1 MPPFPLHLT
10 SLVGQYGA
18 YLVFLLIGIG
28 FGYTLEIAGFGNSIK
43 LANQFYLKDMT
54 VLKVMFTA
62 IVVAMVLIFGASA
75 IGLLDLNL
83 IWVNPTYLVPGIV
96 GGLIMGVG
104 FIVGGFCP
112 GTSVVAMATWKIDG
126 LFYVLGTLFGILLF
140 GETVDHFSVF
150 WNSTY
155 MGRLM
160 LPEWLGVDTGVVVVG
175 VVLMAIG
182 MFAGAE
188 QLERIFGKKDL
199 KKEPRRRFL
208 GAGALVGLAVVVAL
222 IGQPTTKDRWQ
233 AVSGAKLAA
242 LAERQV
248 QIEPGEL
255 LNLLHDHEL
264 KSILLDVRHE
274 ADYNL
279 FHLDGAIHVTP
290 EVLQERLEEFQ
301 LEGAN
306 TVFVVMSNDEQEAT
320 EVWKVLVAES
330 VPNAYILSGGLNG
343 WLDIFAAEDKG
354 IQPVEPGAP
363 DTLRYTF
370 AAALGS
376 AYLAADPTPGDYHLE
391 YPTKIKLELKRGPTG
406 GGCG

>member
-1 MPPFPLHLT
+1 MPPFPLHLE
-10 SLVGQYGA
+10 SLVGQYGS
-18 YLVFLLIGIG
+18 YLVFLLIGIA
-28 FGYTLEIAGFGNSIK
+28 FGYVLEIAGFGNSIK

-75 IGLLDLNL
+75 LGLLDVNL
-83 IWVNPTYLVPGIV
+83 IWVNPTYLIPGLV

-126 LFYVLGTLFGILLF
+126 LFYVLGTLFGIFLF
-140 GETVDHFSVF
+140 GETVDNFSAF

-199 KKEPRRRFL
+199 KAEPRRRFV

-233 AVSGAKLAA
+233 AVSSVKEAA

-264 KSILLDVRHE
+264 KPMLLDVRDE

-279 FHLDGAIHVTP
+279 FHLERAMHVTP
-290 EVLQERLEEFQ
+290 DMLPERLEEYQ
-301 LEGAN
+301 LEGPT
-306 TVFVVMSNDEQEAT
+306 TVFVVMSNDEQAAT
-320 EVWKVLVAES
+320 EVWKTLVAES
-330 VPNAYILSGGLNG
+330 VPNVYVLSGGVNG
-343 WLDIFAAEDKG
+343 WLDTFAAEDER
-354 IQPVEPGAP
+354 IQPAQPGAP
-363 DTLRYTF
+363 DALRYTF

-376 AYLAADPTPGDYHLE
+376 TYPAADPNPGEYALE

>member
-1 MPPFPLHLT
+1 MPPFPLHVE

-18 YLVFLLIGIG
+18 YLVFLAIG
-28 FGYTLEIAGFGNSIK
+28 FLFGYVLEIAGFGNSVK

-62 IVVAMVLIFGASA
+62 IVVAMVFIFGASA
-75 IGLLDLNL
+75 LGLLDINL
-83 IWVNPTYLVPGIV
+83 IWVNPTYLIPGIV

-140 GETVDHFSVF
+140 GETVDNFSAF

-155 MGRLM
+155 MGRVM
-160 LPEWLGVDTGVVVVG
+160 LPEWLGLDTGVVVVG

-199 KKEPRRRFL
+199 KAEPKRRFI
-208 GAGALVGLAVVVAL
+208 GAGALVGLAVVVLL
-222 IGQPTTKDRWQ
+222 IGQPTTADRWQ
-233 AVSGAKLAA
+233 AVSSVKRRA

-264 KSILLDVRHE
+264 K
-274 ADYNL
+274 
-279 FHLDGAIHVTP
+279 P
-290 EVLQERLEEFQ
+290 VLARR
-301 LEGAN
+301 A
-306 TVFVVMSNDEQEAT
+306 
-320 EVWKVLVAES
+320 
-330 VPNAYILSGGLNG
+330 
-343 WLDIFAAEDKG
+343 
-354 IQPVEPGAP
+354 
-363 DTLRYTF
+363 R
-370 AAALGS
+370 
-376 AYLAADPTPGDYHLE
+376 
-391 YPTKIKLELKRGPTG
+391 
-406 GGCG
+406 

>member
-1 MPPFPLHLT
+1 MPPFPLHLE
-10 SLVGQYGA
+10 SLVGQYGS
-18 YLVFLLIGIG
+18 YLIFLLIGFF
-28 FGYTLEIAGFGNSIK
+28 FGYVLEIAGFGNSQK

-75 IGLLDLNL
+75 LNLLDINL
-83 IWVNPTYLVPGIV
+83 IWVNPTYLIPGIV

-104 FIVGGFCP
+104 FIIGGFCP

-126 LFYVLGTLFGILLF
+126 LFYVLGTLFGIFLF
-140 GETVDHFSVF
+140 GETVDNFSAF

-155 MGRLM
+155 MGRFM
-160 LPEWLGVDTGVVVVG
+160 LPEWLGVDTGLVVVG

-182 MFAGAE
+182 MFGGAE

-199 KKEPRRRFL
+199 KAEPRTRFV
-208 GAGALVGLAVVVAL
+208 GAGALAGLALVVAL

-233 AVSGAKLAA
+233 AVSSVKEAA

-264 KSILLDVRHE
+264 KPILLDVRDE

-279 FHLDGAIHVTP
+279 FHLERAIHMPP
-290 EVLQERLEEFQ
+290 ETLPERLEEFQ
-301 LEGAN
+301 LEGPT
-306 TVFVVMSNDEQEAT
+306 TVFVVMSNDELGAT
-320 EVWKVLVAES
+320 EVWKTLVAES
-330 VPNAYILSGGLNG
+330 VPNVYILAGGVNG
-343 WLDIFAAEDKG
+343 WLDVFAAEDVR
-354 IQPVEPGAP
+354 IQPADPGKP
-363 DTLRYTF
+363 DALRYTF

-376 AYLAADPTPGDYHLE
+376 NYPSADPDPGEYELE
-391 YPTKIKLELKRGPTG
+391 YPARIKLELKRGPTG